1 MAKKYIP
8 GVSGLLTEPNPVD
21 SPANTLSEA
30 ENVIVD
36 QRGKVQARHGFNVS
50 QEDSLVPYGSVNLWE
65 SLPFID
71 NIKGT
76 ARIVGSREVT
86 GTIIADEYKRL
97 GIKYLAL
104 NQYNQLEFFDIYLK
118 SAVRPLGAS
127 SFQLTLTEL
136 IYNFNKEIENDSDL
150 NGKFVIKQKDNKIV
164 IESVYYIEILN
175 NAGLVTDY
183 NYIIDQLGL
192 IPGQYSYSSHIVDRV
207 GSTSTADNHVP
218 VTSFYENDD
227 SFFKFI
233 EYKNDGNQILS
244 GYIVKQ
250 NRNDYTFSN
259 SSPVSENLNKSSLSD
274 TTYRIYQVKSDS
286 AKISSVDEV
295 PYREISTVFT
305 NDKTMY
311 LQTEDG
317 LVETNINDVFQP
329 TPNRYFNIRWPS
341 FPELQF
347 NFRKSDLYQNWFLSG
362 HKCGFRYTFYRELG
376 YTQEEST
383 IYESEPSR
391 IYEIFN
397 DGEDSVIDIQ
407 FAFNTIIQAN
417 EIYKEFNDFTK
428 LNNGRKFGIKLYR
441 TKIIPILTNAGEYN
455 PLDPDYYQCYDFISF
470 DTIFTTKIK
479 HERFEDIADTHDD
492 YSFDEIGVL
501 SRFRRDDTR
510 GEFNVGDIISYIPNN
525 EELNTGTE
533 LQLHNGYI
541 LANDRVQFRTEDIDV
556 NDISVAK
563 LKIVDKF
570 IAKRTERDISI
581 IDAVVD
587 FDKNLEN
594 KANYKTLTL
603 NTQNLGYTYK
613 NIEPYTKY
621 INTVEFNVEFYRSSG
636 VFRGTTNL
644 FPPDDAEIEIELWD
658 YEEPKEMT
666 VNSSSIKLTTL
677 LASGKVNPRA
687 TFINATNYDP
697 DDVLIQAS
705 VRQYRDAENAV
716 IGTYL
721 YDKPTGGEYRR
732 LTSIIKVTLNNV
744 VEIIPDKKILVKFK
758 TVDFEFS
765 GTTTSINFGLSEIP
779 TIDLDYDLKITRPI
793 DYGQTFKWED
803 NKPVLYVQNNQTSN
817 LNKLYTGLF
826 SLSRCDNV
834 YHYNL
839 EAETHV
845 TDSLPLTPTT
855 MLPGT
860 KLKKSIESN
869 EAEVVLING
878 TSVISMSAGTQAAHE
893 FVENIPIKFSGDLT
907 GTGLNSSYTYYVN
920 LSGTLQ
926 PGQFRVSSS
935 TFGSPINITATP
947 SGDAFVRVVQENALT
962 RYRAF
967 IKDYKVP
974 IEFNDDALYN
984 DTVLYTNPNSEGT
997 EYTNYLAP
1005 KSAFTVP
1012 FKDYQIYAGIKAP
1025 LTATIAVV
1033 DQPGVEQL
1041 TLGLYEPNYVSAS
1054 TYKQYHLYNSMTIL
1068 KSNKLFELDAVN
1080 RLLYIDSSIYRDR
1093 PVELARDTTN
1103 LQYSGFTYQTD
1114 VLNPPTEVTDETIG
1128 WLNTQGATGFNV
1140 PITLNTTTTVFFP
1153 DIKKYKFGATL
1164 FERPY
1169 LTLKLTSTT
1178 NDVEYVSV
1186 QLTPFYNRNGYYPL
1200 KDKSGNRDKRFLEAN
1215 NTLDTLNYA
1224 QINTETGATTIVKRT
1239 GMVPGMV
1246 EGTEDGEL
1254 EADAQYKGASIS
1266 ISNTASAVYH
1276 NLTANTL
1283 TINNIN
1289 RFTKDKFDEPGLM
1302 LIQLLADDGLTRSY
1316 AILTY
1321 SNITTETNATNK
1333 HVFKNVTVSYL
1344 SRNNTVDSPDVTN
1357 LTSTFNGLSA
1367 NTINFWFLEGTT
1379 AENLP
1384 IYAYKDIATV
1394 TININHESSTITEV
1408 SQIYSD
1414 TSKTAIPFT
1423 FKPHRN
1429 YESPVVGY
1437 LNKNGN
1443 ITFTG
1448 PASLDQSAY
1457 LDQYAWSIIESF
1469 NRELQNKG
1477 IKAYLTKPNSTGYF
1491 EIVYPDGKQ
1500 IEMLNGKYD
1509 PDTGEITYYG
1519 DHEFLPALNK
1529 DSFTKV
1535 AIKNDKAQFVKNEIK
1550 WSRRKIPEIVP
1561 LENSFVLGKDTKEFI
1576 GAAQSVDDLYL
1587 FKEDGIFRL
1596 RDAGNVGLSN
1606 IPALEGSSYQFSTTS
1621 ICVSGGSIQEI
1632 NNEIIYLD
1640 QNGFMS
1646 IVDGGINNISGAIQ
1660 RDILTLIQ
1668 ITPKNR
1674 IRSFKNE
1681 AKGLYYCTLVNEVD
1695 DTLDVKSGTYIF
1707 STKTRQWTFMDEE
1720 LLDGMEDYMHRNL
1733 VAYRQKNYYLEYT
1746 SSNPNEFFERYNEWS
1761 SDSANATRTYFAER
1775 EQTLT
1780 DLAPTTSNSN
1790 YFITRERFTNNINT
1804 NPLDQYDLII
1814 PFEAN
1819 PGQTIYAYQTS
1830 DILRDESRTS
1840 DLQPVHNEINKEF
1853 RIFRY
1858 LTNVN
1863 YDTRYNIYK
1872 TYTQLKYN
1880 NFDNVLYY
1888 TTTNDSKKISIDTI
1902 LSFFKT
1908 RSIYIKFYYRNGPY
1922 GYSESFES
1930 DLFEIEFMGIA
1941 TFTGVYK
1948 FTDGSYNTE
1957 FDKRPEAIYRFRFKN
1972 NIPTDFYDRTKFVID
1987 SYDIVVGV
1995 PAKVTF
2001 NPESGT
2007 DPDTNKLFQEYMI
2020 HTETANKGATMAFK
2034 TDSRSNFSSDR
2045 RFVYDANATNRNVFR
2060 TYIPTSMSRGRY
2072 LIRQV
2077 KHDLPLENLIITGQT
2092 IVMRDSGSTRVQK
2105 DGDNE

>member
-50 QEDSLVPYGSVNLWE
+50 QEDSLVPYNTVKLWE
-65 SLPFID
+65 ALPFID
-71 NIKGT
+71 NLKGT
-76 ARIVGSREVT
+76 ARIVGSLEITEDLTFNSGSILVIR
-86 GTIIADEYKRL
+86 
-97 GIKYLAL
+97 YLNATSST
-104 NQYNQLEFFDIYLK
+104 YL
-118 SAVRPLGAS
+118 
-127 SFQLTLTEL
+127 
-136 IYNFNKEIENDSDL
+136 NFNTITLGCFNYNLTDFVANL
-150 NGKFVIKQKDNKIV
+150 NAQISSSYNSLVDKIVFKQQDNKII
-164 IESVYYIEILN
+164 IESIYYIDISANSTQSVL
-175 NAGLVTDY
+175 L
-183 NYIIDQLGL
+183 QLGFVA
-192 IPGQYSYSSHIVDRV
+192 GQYSYSSYVIDSTYELNDPT
-207 GSTSTADNHVP
+207 GSVRDIHVP
-218 VTSFYENDD
+218 VTSFYENDN

-233 EYKNDGNQILS
+233 EYKNDVDQVLS
-244 GYIVKQ
+244 GYLVKQ
-250 NRNDYTFSN
+250 NRNDYIYNDGSVAYF
-259 SSPVSENLNKSSLSD
+259 PEQLIKSSLSD
-274 TTYRIYQVKSDS
+274 TTYRIYRVDSDS
-286 AKISSVDEV
+286 GKLYCFDEI
-295 PYREISTVFT
+295 PYRDITDIFY

-383 IYESEPSR
+383 IYESEPSK

-397 DGEDSVIDIQ
+397 DCQDSVIDIQ

-441 TKIIPILTNAGEYN
+441 TKLIPILTNAGEYN
-455 PLDPDYYQCYDFISF
+455 PLSAEYFQCYDFISF

-479 HERFEDIADTHDD
+479 HERFDDTAGTYDD

-510 GEFNVGDIISYIPNN
+510 GEFNVGDIISYIPNS
-525 EELNTGTE
+525 EELNTGAE

-541 LANDRVQFRTEDIDV
+541 LADDRVQFRTADIDV
-556 NDISVAK
+556 NDISLAK

-570 IAKRTERDISI
+570 IAKRTERDISF
-581 IDAVVD
+581 IDIFADVSINSLGQQVNQQLD
-587 FDKNLEN
+587 DDDEN
-594 KANYKTLTL
+594 V
-603 NTQNLGYTYK
+603 GYTYK
-613 NIEPYTKY
+613 NLEIYTKY
-621 INTVEFNVEFYRSSG
+621 VNTVEFTFEVTGSSPI
-636 VFRGTTNL
+636 RTTFVNDKTT
-644 FPPDDAEIEIELWD
+644 FEIEIWD
-658 YEEPKEMT
+658 YEEPESLT
-666 VNSSSIKLTTL
+666 IDPLNPPDSIKLTTL
-677 LASGKVNPRA
+677 LASGSLRVKSSLIDAGNLTSQLPSLQTYYKELYRDEEN
-687 TFINATNYDP
+687 TFIITAYNTSTNTA
-697 DDVLIQAS
+697 LS
-705 VRQYRDAENAV
+705 
-716 IGTYL
+716 GTL
-721 YDKPTGGEYRR
+721 
-732 LTSIIKVTLNNV
+732 KVTLNQL
-744 VEIIPDKKILVKFK
+744 VELIPNKKILVKIK
-758 TVDFEFS
+758 VRDLPSASQVRFS
-765 GTTTSINFGLSEIP
+765 NTSSP
-779 TIDLDYDLKITRPI
+779 VPLDKNLRIGKET
-793 DYGQTFKWED
+793 DYGGQVFKWDD
-803 NKPVLYVQNNQTSN
+803 NKSVDYVYDSQEFPGAVFN
-817 LNKLYTGLF
+817 GRF
-826 SLSRCDNV
+826 ALSRCDNV
-834 YHYNL
+834 YHYHL
-839 EAETHV
+839 EAETYV

-878 TSVISMSAGTQAAHE
+878 TSVISMSAGTQAVHE
-893 FVENIPIKFSGDLT
+893 FVENLPIKFSGDLT
-907 GTGLNSSYTYYVN
+907 GTGLNSSSTYYVD

-935 TFGSPINITATP
+935 TFGSPITITATP
-947 SGDAFVRVVQENALT
+947 SGDVFVRVVQENALT

-967 IKDYKVP
+967 IKDFKVP

-984 DTVLYTNPNSEGT
+984 DTTLYTNPNSEGT
-997 EYTNYLAP
+997 GYTNYLAP
-1005 KSAFTVP
+1005 KSVFTVP
-1012 FKDYQIYAGIKAP
+1012 FKDYQIYAGIKTP
-1025 LTATIAVV
+1025 LIATIAVV
-1033 DQPGVEQL
+1033 EQPGVEPL
-1041 TLGLYEPNYVSAS
+1041 TLGLYESGYVSAS
-1054 TYKQYHLYNSMTIL
+1054 TSKEYHLYNSMTIL

-1080 RLLYIDSSIYRDR
+1080 RLLYIESSIYKDR
-1093 PVELARDTTN
+1093 PVELVRDTTN
-1103 LQYSGFTYQTD
+1103 LSYSGFTYQTD
-1114 VLNPPTEVTDETIG
+1114 VLNPPTEVTDDSVG
-1128 WLNTQGATGFNV
+1128 WLNTQGATEFNV
-1140 PITLNTTTTVFFP
+1140 PIKLTTTTTVYFP

-1169 LTLKLTSTT
+1169 LTLKLTSTN

-1200 KDKSGNRDKRFLEAN
+1200 NDKNGEYDKRYLEAN

-1224 QINTETGATTIVKRT
+1224 QANTETGSITTVQRA
-1239 GMVPGMV
+1239 GLLPGMI
-1246 EGTEDGEL
+1246 EGTEDGQA
-1254 EADAQYKGASIS
+1254 EADAQYSGSQIIINVS
-1266 ISNTASAVYH
+1266 TNAVYY
-1276 NLTANTL
+1276 NSAANTL
-1283 TINNIN
+1283 TINNIG
-1289 RFTKDKFDEPGLM
+1289 RFTKDAFDEPGIM
-1302 LIQLLADDGLTRSY
+1302 LIQFILATGVVEAY
-1316 AILTY
+1316 AILSY
-1321 SNITTETNATNK
+1321 SNITTETSATNK
-1333 HVFKNVTVSYL
+1333 HVFKNITIDYL
-1344 SRNNTVDSPDVTN
+1344 SKNGVIVDTTPANLNTLRGSV
-1357 LTSTFNGLSA
+1357 
-1367 NTINFWFLEGTT
+1367 INFWYMEGTT

-1384 IYAYKDIATV
+1384 IYAYKEITTNKIDITHSTAT
-1394 TININHESSTITEV
+1394 ILE
-1408 SQIYSD
+1408 YSND
-1414 TSKTAIPFT
+1414 SVNGTTAKFPSVPPLV

-1448 PASLDQSAY
+1448 PASLDQSSY
-1457 LDQYAWSIIESF
+1457 LDQYAWSIVESF

-1509 PDTGEITYYG
+1509 PDTGDITYYG

-1535 AIKNDKAQFVKNEIK
+1535 AIKNDKVQFVKNEIK

-1561 LENSFVLGKDTKEFI
+1561 LSNSFVLGKDTKEFI

-1596 RDAGNVGLSN
+1596 RDAGNIGLSD

-1668 ITPKNR
+1668 TTPKNR

-1681 AKGLYYCTLVNEVD
+1681 TRGLYYCTLINEVD

-1733 VAYRQKNYYLEYT
+1733 VAYRQKNYVIENTDINFARYNSFSTGQAYSPWTYYT
-1746 SSNPNEFFERYNEWS
+1746 NPERILTDKVKSTVNPNYYV
-1761 SDSANATRTYFAER
+1761 TR
-1775 EQTLT
+1775 EQ
-1780 DLAPTTSNSN
+1780 
-1790 YFITRERFTNNINT
+1790 FTNNLTT
-1804 NPLDQYDLII
+1804 NPHDQYDLL
-1814 PFEAN
+1814 F
-1819 PGQTIYAYQTS
+1819 
-1830 DILRDESRTS
+1830 SRTNDDFLRGECKS
-1840 DLQPVHNEINKEF
+1840 TLNQSVHNEINKEF
-1853 RIFRY
+1853 RLRFILAGSESYDETNLFRGY
-1858 LTNVN
+1858 PF
-1863 YDTRYNIYK
+1863 
-1872 TYTQLKYN
+1872 LKYN
-1880 NFDNVLYY
+1880 NIGNLLYFTITDDY
-1888 TTTNDSKKISIDTI
+1888 QKVTIDSI
-1902 LSFFKT
+1902 LSFFKN
-1908 RSIYIKFYYRNGPY
+1908 RSIYMKIKYKTSALSTTILETAYYQID
-1922 GYSESFES
+1922 FK
-1930 DLFEIEFMGIA
+1930 GIA
-1941 TFTGVYK
+1941 TF
-1948 FTDGSYNTE
+1948 DGTSDSTS
-1957 FDKRPEAIYRFRFKN
+1957 FDKNREVIYRFKFTN
-1972 NIPTDFYDRTKFVID
+1972 DFPTNFYNSEQFVITG
-1987 SYDIVVGV
+1987 YDIVVGI